1 MSTVKKI
8 YVLNGPNLNLL
19 GEREP
24 DIYGNL
30 SLKDI
35 EKTLIDY
42 AKDYD
47 VEIYF
52 KQSNHEGELIELV
65 QEASKKANAIII
77 NPAGYSH
84 TSVAL
89 LDALLASE
97 IPVLE
102 VHISNIFKREEFRH
116 NSYVSKSAIGVISGL
131 GIDGY
136 LYSLKFLLDY
146 LKWWSFILTK
156 NQIIDEEIRQAIK
169 ELSNMLEELKLTE
182 IQIENDKFG
191 KVRVARQNYISQ
203 ISNLP
208 VTKES
213 TNNNDTPDQVTVNE
227 NDENIIKSPMVGTI
241 YLQPEPGS
249 DPFVKIGDKVT
260 KGQTLLIVEA
270 MKTMNDIVAEKDGTV
285 KDIIVKNEQP
295 VQFDDP
301 LIIVE

>member
-89 LDALLASE
+89 LDALLASN

-102 VHISNIFKREEFRH
+102 VHISNIFKREDFRH

-156 NQIIDEEIRQAIK
+156 NQIIDEEIRQAIE

-182 IQIENDKFG
+182 IQIENNKFG
-191 KVRVARQNYISQ
+191 KVRVARQNYIPQ
-203 ISNLP
+203 ISNFSNI
-208 VTKES
+208 KES
-213 TNNNDTPDQVTVNE
+213 SNNNDNPDQVIVNE

-285 KDIIVKNEQP
+285 KEIIVKNEQP